1 MQNGYYSVT
10 GAMVTQFN
18 RLDVISN
25 NLANLNTTAFKRD
38 DVVVGDF
45 KRIFQEAK
53 EEMPLADN
61 TKEGSKFLNAAISRV
76 PQVVE
81 QYIQYNQGGLKNT
94 GNPLDFAMKREDT
107 FFMVETPN
115 GIRLTQNGSFTV
127 NDEGTL
133 VTKEGYPVL
142 PSTYF
147 TNQQYISV
155 PQDAPLSVDKTGALY
170 AGADEIGSFF
180 IAQSDDIKKLT
191 KEGANLYRF
200 DNLNELSELSNSD
213 VVAQGFLESSNINP
227 VSEMVGL
234 IETNRLVEMYQKV
247 MNSHMNDL
255 NSDAITKLAST
266 KA

>member
-1 MQNGYYSVT
+1 MQNGYYGVT

-25 NLANLNTTAFKRD
+25 NLANVNTTAYKRD

-45 KRIFQEAK
+45 KRIFQEYK

-61 TKEGSKFLNAAISRV
+61 TKEGSKFLNAAIARV
-76 PQVVE
+76 PQIVE
-81 QYIQYNQGGLKNT
+81 QYVQYKQGGMKNT
-94 GNPLDFAMKREDT
+94 GNTLDFALKREDA

-115 GIRLTQNGSFTV
+115 GIRLTQNGSFSID
-127 NDEGTL
+127 NQGRL

-155 PQDAPLSVDKTGALY
+155 PEDAALSVDKTGAIY
-170 AGADEIGSFF
+170 AGTDEIGRFF
-180 IAQSDDIKKLT
+180 IAQSDDIKTLT
-191 KEGANLYRF
+191 KEGDSLYVFNNLS
-200 DNLNELSELSNSD
+200 ELSELSEAD
-213 VVAQGFLESSNINP
+213 VVAQGFLETSNINP
-227 VSEMVGL
+227 ISEMVGL

-247 MNSHMNDL
+247 MHSHMNDL
-255 NSDAITKLAST
+255 NTDATSKLASV

>member
-53 EEMPLADN
+53 EEMPLPDN
-61 TKEGSKFLNAAISRV
+61 TKEGSKFLNAAITRV

-81 QYIQYNQGGLKNT
+81 QYVQYNQGGVKNT
-94 GNPLDFAMKREDT
+94 GNPLDFALKRADT

-115 GIRLTQNGSFTV
+115 GIRLTQNGSFSM
-127 NDEGTL
+127 NDQGTL

-147 TNQQYISV
+147 TNKQYITV
-155 PQDAPLSVDKTGALY
+155 PDDAPLSVDKTGALY
-170 AGADEIGSFF
+170 AGADEIGRFF
-180 IAQSDDIKKLT
+180 MAQSDDIKTLT
-191 KEGANLYRF
+191 KEGDNLYRF
-200 DNLNELSELSNSD
+200 NNLNEITEMTGGDL
-213 VVAQGFLESSNINP
+213 VTQGFLETSNINP
-227 VSEMVGL
+227 ISEMVGL
-234 IETNRLVEMYQKV
+234 IETNRLVEIYQKV
-247 MNSHMNDL
+247 MHSHMNDL
-255 NSDAITKLAST
+255 NSDAINKLASI